1 MHIEKT
7 QVGEHTAMGY
17 RQTIKNNFFMDQG
30 EKCSLSVHG
39 QEKALTK
46 IT

>member
-30 EKCSLSVHG
+30 EKFGIMDSR
-39 QEKALTK
+39 
-46 IT
+46 